1 MRKDESGQS
10 MVEMALVLPVLLLL
24 LVGILDFGRILYSY
38 AHLHMAAQETVRKG
52 GLGSKDLEIAQFAK
66 NYIHLGDS
74 SKLQVK
80 VSPSDANRHSG
91 DYITVTLK
99 YPLQIYTPLLSDILP
114 VPEYIETDSTVR
126 VE

>member
-10 MVEMALVLPVLLLL
+10 MVEMALVLPILLLL
-24 LVGILDFGRILYSY
+24 LVGMLDFGRILYSY

-52 GLGSKDLEIAQFAK
+52 GLGAKDLEITQFAK

-74 SKLQVK
+74 GKLHVT
-80 VSPSDANRHSG
+80 VSPIETNRQSG
-91 DYITVTLK
+91 DYVTVTLK
-99 YPLQIYTPLLSDILP
+99 YPLQIYTPLLSDIIP
-114 VPEYIETDSTVR
+114 FPEYIETDSTVR

>member
-24 LVGILDFGRILYSY
+24 IVGMLDFGRILYSY

-52 GLGSKDLEIAQFAK
+52 GLGSKDLEITQFAK

-80 VSPSDANRHSG
+80 VTPTDSNRHSG

-99 YPLQIYTPLLSDILP
+99 YPLQIYTPLISDILP